1 MKKARINRKELKL
14 LKKIGQGGRKPN
26 ASGIPLGLDDLR
38 CRNWQFPPS
47 SITFENLMED
57 WAGRELNPRHR
68 DFQSLALPTELPAHD
83 QNAGEGDIIE
93 VTLTRSQKLSNP

>member
-1 MKKARINRKELKL
+1 
-14 LKKIGQGGRKPN
+14 
-26 ASGIPLGLDDLR
+26 
-38 CRNWQFPPS
+38 
-47 SITFENLMED
+47 MED